1 MENRPPAFPSKS
13 TLARE
18 LDCAESTIDELV
30 RRGILPKP
38 LKLSSGCV
46 RWCWDDVTVALASL
60 KGEQLIGDPYLAG
73 VAKVAEAEGNE
84 KTKDAGRG

>member
-1 MENRPPAFPSKS
+1 MVENRPPAFLSKA

-18 LDCAESTIDELV
+18 LEVAESTIDELV

-46 RWCWDDVTVALASL
+46 RWCWDDCLMALASL
-60 KGEQLIGDPYLAG
+60 KGEHAAAIHTLPGL
-73 VAKVAEAEGNE
+73 
-84 KTKDAGRG
+84 RS